1 GEAKPTVKKRK
12 LSARDDAILTSLS
25 EAIAAHGVEPTAE
38 IKAKFGGFDSLRGNQ
53 QKIVNIEHWREL
65 AYKAIVVDTN
75 TEDAKRKAFK
85 RCRDKLLNQGF
96 TVEYDAYAWR
106 IFE

>member
-1 GEAKPTVKKRK
+1 MPGK
-12 LSARDDAILTSLS
+12 LL
-25 EAIAAHGVEPTAE
+25 
-38 IKAKFGGFDSLRGNQ
+38 
-53 QKIVNIEHWREL
+53 KIVNIEHWREL
-65 AYKAIVVDTN
+65 AYKAIVVDTY
-75 TEDAKRKAFK
+75 TEGAKRKAFK